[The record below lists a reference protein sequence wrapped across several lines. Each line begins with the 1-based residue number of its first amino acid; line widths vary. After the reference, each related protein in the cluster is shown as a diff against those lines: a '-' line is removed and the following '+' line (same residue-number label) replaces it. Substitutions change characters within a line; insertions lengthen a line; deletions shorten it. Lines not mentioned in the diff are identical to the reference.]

1 MPTNPNRLSQFWQ
14 ELKRRKVVRVITV
27 YAAAAFVILELVSI
41 IVEPLKLPEW
51 TLPMIIVLLCVGFII
66 AVILS
71 WIYDIHPEGGI
82 VKTEPAHKAK
92 KEEKP
97 VSSKGWK
104 IASYVSFVVIVGL
117 VVFHI
122 VSTSNRFKE
131 IAILD
136 KSIAVLPFI
145 SLSDDP
151 EKQYLADGVMDAILL
166 NLSKIEDLR
175 VMSRTS
181 VEQYRKTEKT
191 VNEICQELDVAF
203 VLEGSFQK
211 YGDQAKLTVQLII
224 PGKEEHIWANDYDRH
239 WKDIFS
245 VQSEVAQKIAGEL
258 KAVITPEE
266 EELIEKI
273 PTTNLTAY
281 EFYQKGREEYIKYW
295 VDFENLGALENAAD
309 LFHYALEYDSTY
321 AQAYAG
327 LAMTLQSMYVATN
340 TYSQFYSDAYLQKQ
354 TFDSVLYL
362 ANLALSFDS
371 QLAEAHV
378 VKGNYF
384 RETGERDRAEI
395 EFNLAIAL
403 NPNSW
408 EAYYGIGELYYMIDN
423 LKSLIHYH
431 QAASL
436 HHGSELPIILKKI
449 ITVYFFV
456 GLYEEAKFYNKEVT
470 KLDGDSMTYYFYS
483 YGIEACAGNFDKAG
497 EFLNYAY
504 AIDSTNLGVLSFMG
518 TNYMLLGQHEESLVY
533 FKKYFDQ
540 LKIFGGTSVNSMH
553 QIGYAYWQEGHFE
566 EADNYFDKQ
575 IETCKGL
582 IKLGRPHAQ
591 NANAYYDLAAVYA
604 FRGEKDKAYENLEIF
619 NQKESMF
626 SGIVTIIK
634 NDPLFNSIRDEPEF
648 QQIVRDIEAK
658 YQAEHEKVRKWLE
671 ENDML

>member
-1 MPTNPNRLSQFWQ
+1 MPNKLSQFWQ
-14 ELKRRKVVRVITV
+14 ELKRRKVVRVITI
-27 YAAAAFVILELVSI
+27 YAAVAFVILQLVEILAPS
-41 IVEPLKLPEW
+41 LRLPEW
-51 TLPMIIVLLCVGFII
+51 TMNFILVLLVVGFII

-71 WIYDIHPEGGI
+71 WIYDVHPEGGI
-82 VKTEPAHKAK
+82 VKTEAAKEVSEKAS
-92 KEEKP
+92 P
-97 VSSKGWK
+97 PSSKGWK
-104 IASYVSFVVIVGL
+104 IASYISFVVIVAL

-122 VSTSNRFKE
+122 LSRSNESKE

-166 NLSKIEDLR
+166 HLSKIEDLR

-203 VLEGSFQK
+203 LLEGSFQK

-224 PGKEEHIWANDYDRH
+224 PGTEGHVWANDYDRE

-266 EELIEKI
+266 EKLIEKI

-295 VDFENLGALENAAD
+295 LDYKNVEAFENAVD

-327 LAMTLQSMYVATN
+327 LAMTLQSMHVASN
-340 TYSQFYSDAYLQKQ
+340 TYLQFYSDTYLQRQ
-354 TFDSVLYL
+354 TFDSVLHL

-371 QLAEAHV
+371 QVDEAHV

-384 RETGERDRAEI
+384 REIGQLDTAEI
-395 EFNLAIAL
+395 EFNSAIEL

-408 EAYYGIGELYYMIDN
+408 EAYYGIGELYFLIDN
-423 LKSLIHYH
+423 LKALIHYH

-456 GLYEEAKFYNKEVT
+456 GLYEQAKVYNEEDM
-470 KLDGDSMTYYFYS
+470 KLDGDSMSYYFSS
-483 YGIEACAGNFDKAG
+483 YGIEVCSGNFEKAG

-504 AIDSTNLGVLSFMG
+504 AIDSTNIGVLQNMG
-518 TNYMLLGQHEESLVY
+518 SNYMYLGQHEESLVY
-533 FKKYFDQ
+533 FKKYVDQ
-540 LKIFGGTSVNSMH
+540 LKLLGGTSINIMH
-553 QIGYAYWQEGHFE
+553 RIGYAYWQAGHFE
-566 EADNYFDKQ
+566 EAEYYFDKQ
-575 IETCKGL
+575 IETCNGL
-582 IKLGRPHAQ
+582 IELDRPQAQ
-591 NANAYYDLAAVYA
+591 NANVYYDLAGVYA

-619 NQKESMF
+619 NQKESMY
-626 SGIVTIIK
+626 SAMVTMMK
-634 NDPLFNSIRDEPEF
+634 NDPMFNSIRDEPEF
-648 QQIVRDIEAK
+648 QQIVRDVEAK
-658 YQAEHEKVRKWLE
+658 FQAEHERIRQWLE